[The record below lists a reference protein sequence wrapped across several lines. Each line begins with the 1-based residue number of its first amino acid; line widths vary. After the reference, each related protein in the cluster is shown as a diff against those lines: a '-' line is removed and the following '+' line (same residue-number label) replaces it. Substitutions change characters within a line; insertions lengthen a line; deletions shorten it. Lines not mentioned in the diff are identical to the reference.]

1 MTLLYSRL
9 PVPILEIDI
18 MFLLKTAK
26 VEVRIIDKHS
36 KLAHCYLSLHIRMV
50 VTFKN
55 SQFGEQCL
63 TVVHGVASG

>member
-9 PVPILEIDI
+9 PVPILEINI

-36 KLAHCYLSLHIRMV
+36 KLAHWRAVSDSRARCGFRVMPP
-50 VTFKN
+50 
-55 SQFGEQCL
+55 
-63 TVVHGVASG
+63 